1 MDWTWGWT
9 AVGAIATCVLA
20 AGIGVAIWQII
31 ETRCSTA
38 KQLNT
43 ARLSTNAHVA
53 IEISRELRSEENLNA
68 LREIYSYRPEHLEG
82 VLDKARINKVE
93 SVVNRLSMLASFV
106 VEGLIDEAIAIET
119 IGGVT
124 ALRCWYQLH
133 SYVREAQ
140 RNRGSHFGEYYEDF
154 VRRSLNYFKDAGIQV
169 WFSRE
174 GETGKM
180 DLLAELQK
188 EELWPRSLDE
198 IRKDRKKVNGE
209 FKRGEAF

>member
-20 AGIGVAIWQII
+20 AGIVFAIWQII
-31 ETRCSTA
+31 ETRRSTA

-53 IEISRELRSEENLNA
+53 IEISQELRSEENLNS
-68 LREIYSYRPEHLEG
+68 LREIYSYQPEHLKG
-82 VLDKARINKVE
+82 VLIQARINKIE
-93 SVVNRLSMLASFV
+93 SVINRLSMLASFV
-106 VEGLIDEAIAIET
+106 AKDLIDEAIAIET

-133 SYVREAQ
+133 NYVRETR

-154 VRRSLNYFKDAGIQV
+154 VRRSLSYFKDANRQV

-174 GETGKM
+174 GETEKV
-180 DLLAELQK
+180 DLVAELQK
-188 EELWPRSLDE
+188 DELQPRSLKE
-198 IRKDRKKVNGE
+198 IEKSRNK
-209 FKRGEAF
+209 